1 MTKKMRRKLVVGN
14 WKMHGSLAQNQT
26 LISEI
31 TSGLREL
38 GNADF
43 AVCVPA
49 PYLFQAQALLQGTNV
64 AWGGQNVSP
73 HEHGAYTGAVS
84 ARMLADFGCTYVLI
98 GHSERRV
105 LIHETNTTAAA
116 SFGMALK
123 AGLTPIFC
131 VGETLEERESG
142 VSEAVVASQMIAILN
157 TLGMDVLS
165 RAVQLRA
172 VIAYEPSWAIGT
184 GKTATPEQAQ
194 AMHTFIRRQIAE
206 RDADVASRVRILYG
220 GSVNPSNASQLLA
233 MPDIDGGLIGRCSL
247 HADEF
252 IAICRAASEAGAI
265 AAR

>member
-1 MTKKMRRKLVVGN
+1 MRRKLVVGN
-14 WKMHGSLAQNQT
+14 WKMHGSLAQNQA
-26 LISEI
+26 LITDI
-31 TSGLREL
+31 TSGLRDL
-38 GNADF
+38 RNADF

-49 PYLFQAQALLQGTNV
+49 PYLHQAQSLLQGTNI

-73 HEHGAYTGAVS
+73 HERGAYTGAVS
-84 ARMLADFGCTYVLI
+84 ARMLADFGCTYALI

-105 LIHETNTTAAA
+105 LIHETNTSAAA

-131 VGETLEERESG
+131 VGETLEERQAG

-157 TLGMDVLS
+157 TLGLDVLS
-165 RAVQLRA
+165 QAVQLRA

-194 AMHTFIRRQIAE
+194 AMHEFIRGQIAE
-206 RDADVASRVRILYG
+206 RDAGVANRVRILYG

-247 HADEF
+247 NPGEF
-252 IAICRAASEAGAI
+252 IEICRAASEIGTRVA
-265 AAR
+265 